1 MGSPRGEQPPPPS
14 PEQQRR
20 PSPAGTAR
28 GMTDAGPVSVC
39 LSQSPS
45 FPPPPPAP
53 CSSSS
58 SISQHKEPA
67 RPGPGSCHFVHGVP
81 GGPFRAELAQCGA
94 GGHRGH
100 PSRVPGTNLEGTE
113 DKPRGYRGHPQI
125 PTPPTTAVPV
135 TPRCRAVLTT
145 EERGLGSVPAEG
157 AAGGPAASPRFRG
170 CPPPSPPPHR
180 GRRSL

>member
-1 MGSPRGEQPPPPS
+1 MSYGVSKRGAAPS
-14 PEQQRR
+14 SLP
-20 PSPAGTAR
+20 GTAASPLPCR
-28 GMTDAGPVSVC
+28 DSPGDDRCWSCVRLSVPVPV
-39 LSQSPS
+39 L
-45 FPPPPPAP
+45 PPAPPAP

-100 PSRVPGTNLEGTE
+100 PSRVPGTNLEGTG
-113 DKPRGYRGHPQI
+113 DTPKSRP
-125 PTPPTTAVPV
+125 PPTTAVPV
-135 TPRCRAVLTT
+135 TPRCRAVLTR